1 MKTDVYALGSAL
13 MDIQVYVKDEI
24 FDELGIEKGS
34 MHLTDHDHQEE
45 IIKKL
50 LGDNLSDLEKA
61 SNKLHTAA
69 GGSAANT
76 VYGLSQLGGA
86 AALCGK
92 VAKDGFGDLYIQQMK
107 DSGVLF
113 NEKQVEYGMTGTC
126 IVLISPDAQRTML
139 TCLGVSSE
147 ISYDDIDEELLKG
160 SKYVYLEGYLFDSE
174 LATETIMK
182 VVDTAK
188 RNNIKIALT
197 ASDPFCIERHKDIFL
212 SLLSDN
218 VNLLFANAVEAKAL
232 TETESTGGAIKA
244 LYGLCKNI
252 AVTDGEHGS
261 TLSFDGE
268 AVKINPLMVTTL
280 DTTGAGDSYAA
291 GLLYGITHG
300 YPLEASG
307 KIASFYASRIVS
319 QIGPRYTGNIK
330 VELKSLKL

>member
-61 SNKLHTAA
+61 SNKLQTAA

-147 ISYDDIDEELLKG
+147 ISYDI
-160 SKYVYLEGYLFDSE
+160 
-174 LATETIMK
+174 I
-182 VVDTAK
+182 
-188 RNNIKIALT
+188 
-197 ASDPFCIERHKDIFL
+197 
-212 SLLSDN
+212 
-218 VNLLFANAVEAKAL
+218 
-232 TETESTGGAIKA
+232 
-244 LYGLCKNI
+244 
-252 AVTDGEHGS
+252 
-261 TLSFDGE
+261 
-268 AVKINPLMVTTL
+268 
-280 DTTGAGDSYAA
+280 
-291 GLLYGITHG
+291 
-300 YPLEASG
+300 
-307 KIASFYASRIVS
+307 
-319 QIGPRYTGNIK
+319 
-330 VELKSLKL
+330 